1 MANYTDRY
9 IFTFS
14 KNPDMSKAENTKGYI
29 VERTAPIF
37 NKKGYKGTS
46 LTDLT
51 KATGLTKGALYG
63 NFKNKDEIALAVY
76 DHNIEMVKEIF
87 FGRNVSFTN
96 SIDQLIAIPDL
107 VKKNFPLLAAHGGC
121 PILNTSVEA
130 DDNHPLLKKKV
141 TQTIKAWRKNIESI
155 IEKGITAGVIKKE
168 TDPSKYAILFITLI
182 EGGLL
187 LTKITN
193 DLEFLNGAM
202 DNLKKIILVEL
213 KK

>member
-1 MANYTDRY
+1 MSK
-9 IFTFS
+9 S
-14 KNPDMSKAENTKGYI
+14 KNTKAYI
-29 VERTAPIF
+29 IERTASIF
-37 NKKGYKGTS
+37 NKKGYTGTS

-51 KATGLTKGALYG
+51 EASGLTKGALYG
-63 NFKNKDEIALAVY
+63 NFKNKDEIALAVF

-96 SIDQLIAIPDL
+96 SIDQLLAIPDQ
-107 VKKNFPLLAAHGGC
+107 VKKNFSLLAAHGGC

-155 IEKGITAGVIKKE
+155 IEKGIITGVIKKE
-168 TDPSKYAILFITLI
+168 TDPSKYAIIFITLI
-182 EGGLL
+182 EGSLL

-193 DLEFLNGAM
+193 DLEFLSGAM
-202 DNLKKIILVEL
+202 DKLKNIILVEL